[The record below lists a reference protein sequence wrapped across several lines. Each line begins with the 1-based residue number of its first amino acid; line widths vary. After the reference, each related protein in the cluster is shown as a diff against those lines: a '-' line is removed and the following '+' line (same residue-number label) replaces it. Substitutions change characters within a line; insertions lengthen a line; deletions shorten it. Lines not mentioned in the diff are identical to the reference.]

1 MKVTDFIEQYNN
13 STDKA
18 KFTKKIIHRQYVPY
32 SEKIAIAVHIVQMSS
47 YDEGGNFRLN
57 SPLRYLL
64 WVQAVLQSYTTLELG
79 QNFASAYDAL
89 DQAGAVE
96 EIINAV
102 GRDAESLQTIV
113 SMTLDDLMT
122 NERDLPAYL
131 DGKLAAFAQVV
142 NAISEDATPEASV
155 GE

>member
-47 YDEGGNFRLN
+47 YDECGNFRLN

-89 DQAGAVE
+89 DQAGVVE

-102 GRDAESLQTIV
+102 GRDAESLQTIIG
-113 SMTLDDLMT
+113 MTLDDLMT
-122 NERDLPAYL
+122 NERELPSYIEHKLGALSHVLESL
-131 DGKLAAFAQVV
+131 DMNELQ
-142 NAISEDATPEASV
+142 SV
-155 GE
+155 E